1 MGTLFF
7 INRWPIFLRSGQR
20 PHGENASKVVD
31 LSCGPGGSRV
41 LEIIMK
47 ITLSLVA
54 AILATACASAQT
66 PPGANS
72 TFVASPETNRLGL
85 GDLSFTNRAG
95 TVFSADQLAAQLQN
109 LRSAVDQTL
118 PVLTAFNETFSNANG
133 SSSTL
138 SGTLS
143 GLLSGALNRYAQ
155 NTNASGQTSSQLT
168 NLLAGAQRLLSTNS
182 TGSASVNANTLRD
195 LVSLQGQLQPVEST
209 LQSLNV
215 SVTNSLSVPTD
226 RLSPTGR

>member
-1 MGTLFF
+1 MEKTPPGSL
-7 INRWPIFLRSGQR
+7 IY
-20 PHGENASKVVD
+20 NA
-31 LSCGPGGSRV
+31 GSACSRAS
-41 LEIIMK
+41 EIVMK
-47 ITLSLVA
+47 ITLSLFA
-54 AILATACASAQT
+54 AILATVCASAQT

-72 TFVASPETNRLGL
+72 TFVASPETNRFGL

-133 SSSTL
+133 SQTL

-143 GLLSGALNRYAQ
+143 GLLSGALNRNAGQ
-155 NTNASGQTSSQLT
+155 STNASGQTSSQLT
-168 NLLAGAQRLLSTNS
+168 NLLAGVQRLLTTNS
-182 TGSASVNANTLRD
+182 TRSASINANTLRD
-195 LVSLQGQLQPVEST
+195 LAGLQGQLQPVEST

-215 SVTNSLSVPTD
+215 SGVTNSLSAPTD
-226 RLSPTGR
+226 RLAPTGR